1 MKRIFAFCLLLA
13 AAAVLFCPALFFNG
27 PRYYLLACLILLL
40 AFAAL
45 LGRLERRRLRAREM
59 VLLAVMTSLAVMG
72 RAVFFLLP
80 QFKPAAALVI
90 LAGALLGAESGFLV
104 GAMTGFVSNF
114 FFGQGRWTPFQ
125 MFGFGLIGFF
135 AGLVFT
141 KLPKIRSCYM
151 AYGALSVFLIYG
163 LCANAGTLFTTA
175 PAGEATLPAFAAV
188 LASAVWFDLV
198 HAASTAVFLFFLAKP
213 FTAKLSRIRKKYG
226 VFERAG

>member
-13 AAAVLFCPALFFNG
+13 AAAVLFCAALFLNG
-27 PRYYLLACLILLL
+27 QRYYLLACLILLL

-114 FFGQGRWTPFQ
+114 FFGQGPWTPFQ

-141 KLPKIRSCYM
+141 KLPV
-151 AYGALSVFLIYG
+151 LLYG
-163 LCANAGTLFTTA
+163 LRGAVRLFDIRA
-175 PAGEATLPAFAAV
+175 VRKRRDAF
-188 LASAVWFDLV
+188 
-198 HAASTAVFLFFLAKP
+198 
-213 FTAKLSRIRKKYG
+213 YN
-226 VFERAG
+226 RAGGRGDASGICRRTGKRRVV